1 MRGQFTREPT
11 LALVCVVLACTLAI
25 RPSASAGEN
34 MLVIDDRQSG
44 DFHSLYGTSWR
55 LVTDQVMGGVS
66 DGQLTID
73 EAAGRSCIRLRGQ
86 VRLENRGG
94 FLQAALDLSGGAGG
108 AFSRYEGV
116 LLDVYGN
123 GETYNVHLRT
133 TATRLP
139 WQSYRAS
146 FQAPARWQ
154 TVRLPFSRFEPYRL
168 DTPLDVSQ
176 VRRIGLVAIG
186 RAFSADLCL
195 GALALYDDLEGP
207 ET

>member
-1 MRGQFTREPT
+1 
-11 LALVCVVLACTLAI
+11 
-25 RPSASAGEN
+25 

-44 DFHSLYGTSWR
+44 DFRTPHGTSWR
-55 LVTDQVMGGVS
+55 LVTDQVMGGMS
-66 DGQLTID
+66 HGQLTVD
-73 EAAGRSCIRLRGQ
+73 EAAGRPCLRLNGR

-94 FLQAALDLSGGAGG
+94 FLQAALDLNSETAS

-116 LLDVYGN
+116 SLDVYGN
-123 GETYNVHLRT
+123 GESYNVHLRT
-133 TATRLP
+133 ADARFP

-146 FQAPARWQ
+146 FEAPAGWR
-154 TVRLPFSRFEPYRL
+154 TFRLPFSRFEPYRV

-195 GALALYDDLEGP
+195 GGLALYKAL
-207 ET
+207 

>member
-1 MRGQFTREPT
+1 
-11 LALVCVVLACTLAI
+11 
-25 RPSASAGEN
+25 
-34 MLVIDDRQSG
+34 MLIIDDRQSG
-44 DFHSLYGTSWR
+44 NFRALHGTSWR

-66 DGQLTID
+66 DGQLTV
-73 EAAGRSCIRLRGQ
+73 EQAAGRSCIRLRGR

-94 FLQAALDLSGGAGG
+94 FLQAALDLNGGAGVD
-108 AFSRYEGV
+108 FSRYEGV

-133 TATRLP
+133 TAARLP

-154 TVRLPFSRFEPYRL
+154 TVRLPFSRFEPYRIN
-168 DTPLDVSQ
+168 TPLDVSQ

-195 GALALYDDLEGP
+195 GGLALYRALEGR